1 MVAASHATTGHG
13 PTRANSR
20 SRRCISTKPTG
31 MTKSV
36 STVEV
41 ARPPITTV
49 AKGGH
54 TSFSRPV
61 SMASGH
67 SAAMVVADV
76 ISTGRVRS
84 RTDAR
89 AAAPA
94 DQPPRTRCWMR
105 STSRMAGLTV
115 RPSSSKAP
123 APAYTVNGVPVRSSV
138 HTAPISVSGSASST
152 SSGSVR
158 DSKAM
163 PSTSSS
169 RSTAGTASLR
179 IIEVCSSASSSST
192 V

>member
-1 MVAASHATTGHG
+1 M
-13 PTRANSR
+13 
-20 SRRCISTKPTG
+20 STKATG
-31 MTKSV
+31 MTSSV

-41 ARPPITTV
+41 ASPPITTM
-49 AKGGH
+49 ANGGH

-61 SMASGH
+61 SMANGH
-67 SAAMVVADV
+67 RAAMVVADV
-76 ISTGRVRS
+76 MSTGRVRS
-84 RTDAR
+84 RTDAK

-115 RPSSSKAP
+115 RPTSSRAP
-123 APAYTVNGVPVRSSV
+123 APAYMVNGVPVSSSV
-138 HTAPISVSGSASST
+138 HTAPSSVSGNASST
-152 SSGSVR
+152 STGSVS

-169 RSTAGTASLR
+169 RSTAGMASLR
-179 IIEVCSSASSSST
+179 IMELCSSFSSSST